1 MSILN
6 KIKALPI
13 VREIVRLSKR
23 YSFPGFRGVPIYNVA
38 DFIYQELQ
46 KENLTMRANAAAY
59 NFFLSLFP
67 TIIFFFTLLPLLPF
81 TASYEEILENSM
93 KEFLPEAAHHYLF
106 DIVHGILGIKR
117 EGLLSVG
124 FFLAVIFSSSGMLTL
139 MDGFDKS
146 YALTFKKR
154 SWLRKRIISIVL
166 TILLA
171 ALMMASL
178 VLIILGGQILG
189 SLFDYLELGRYTT
202 LSFLILRW
210 IVVIFLFYLV
220 ITTIYI
226 YGPSLQRKISFI
238 NPGATLA
245 TVFSIVSS
253 LLFAY
258 FVNNFGRYNE
268 LYGSIGALIVLLIW
282 MQINAF
288 ILIAGFELNAS
299 IAVNKDRIRA
309 QKE

>member
-1 MSILN
+1 MSILE
-6 KIKALPI
+6 KIKSLPI
-13 VREIVRLSKR
+13 VSEIVRLSKR
-23 YSFPGFRGVPIYNVA
+23 YSFPGFRGVPIYNVI

-93 KEFLPEAAHHYLF
+93 REFLPEDAHQYLF
-106 DIVHGILGIKR
+106 EIVHGILGIKR
-117 EGLLSVG
+117 EGLLSIG
-124 FFLAVIFSSSGMLTL
+124 FFLALIFSSSGMLTL

-146 YALTFKKR
+146 YALTFKQR
-154 SWLRKRIISIVL
+154 SWVRKRVISVVL
-166 TILLA
+166 TALLA
-171 ALMMASL
+171 GLMMASL

-189 SLFDYLELGRYTT
+189 SLFDYFELGKYTT
-202 LSFLILRW
+202 FSFLILRW
-210 IVVIFLFYLV
+210 VVVILLFYLV
-220 ITTIYI
+220 ITTIYR
-226 YGPSLQRKISFI
+226 YGPSLKRKIRFI

-245 TVFSIVSS
+245 TFLSIVSS

-299 IAVNKDRIRA
+299 IAVNKDLIRA